1 MTSPVTPPSL
11 AGTGRA
17 DLIAEIDATR
27 AALLIVVHNADRL
40 LSGVDEP
47 CSECGLGA
55 VGDLRGALDAARRLL
70 ARE

>member
-27 AALLIVVHNADRL
+27 AALLIVVHNAERVL
-40 LSGVDEP
+40 RGEPNAVD
-47 CSECGLGA
+47 
-55 VGDLRGALDAARRLL
+55 DLRGALDAARRLL